1 MSKEIDYFINELNG
15 MEILK
20 REGKDVGALVRNN
33 VEKIL
38 WERVDEEIDEELEE
52 KRRGITKRKVR

>member
-33 VEKIL
+33 VEKIM